1 MSGHTKGPWLLTP
14 RKWFDAVG
22 NIVQD
27 GQYDIS
33 VNSAD
38 IKDDDYY
45 RIATVNNF
53 ADSPENKANARLIA
67 AAPELF
73 QVCVEMLELSENWP
87 GIAHSEDLKKRASAA
102 IAKAIGEQP

>member
-67 AAPELF
+67 AAP
-73 QVCVEMLELSENWP
+73 
-87 GIAHSEDLKKRASAA
+87 DLPEALQRLMNGTTSLHDAMQAAQQARAA
-102 IAKAIGEQP
+102 IAKATGEGA

>member
-1 MSGHTKGPWLLTP
+1 MSNTKGPWLLTP
-14 RKWFDAVG
+14 RKWFDADG

-45 RIATVNNF
+45 RTATVNNF
-53 ADSPENKANARLIA
+53 ADSPENLANARLIA
-67 AAPELF
+67 AAPDL
-73 QVCVEMLELSENWP
+73 LSFAQEFLQDYQ
-87 GIAHSEDLKKRASAA
+87 SEDGMYPMKHYAKKAFDA
-102 IAKAIGEQP
+102 IAKVTGEQP